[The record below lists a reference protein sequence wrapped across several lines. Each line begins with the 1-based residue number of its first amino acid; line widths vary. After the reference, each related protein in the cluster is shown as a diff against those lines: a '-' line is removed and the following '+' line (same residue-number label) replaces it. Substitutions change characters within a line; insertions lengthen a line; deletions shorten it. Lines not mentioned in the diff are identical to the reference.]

1 MNIYKIYDRKLTD
14 NREIHFAVS
23 GGGLLEI
30 DPASVNGGV
39 ALTDF
44 LENEFRGVFWI
55 SEEGT
60 IFEADILP
68 VFPLFEVASTPR
80 VETVNKWT
88 YTVSDYKNGKGVGS

>member
-30 DPASVNGGV
+30 DPASVNGGI

-44 LENEFRGVFWI
+44 LENEFRGVF
-55 SEEGT
+55 
-60 IFEADILP
+60 
-68 VFPLFEVASTPR
+68 
-80 VETVNKWT
+80 
-88 YTVSDYKNGKGVGS
+88 